1 MSNAKDEEDLDED
14 AGEDADLGPAIPEE
28 DSPFDPQSQ
37 ACLFV
42 RVHVLVHVL
51 DGDEA
56 GAGFRPL
63 PGVPCQLRGPLPG
76 AAISIELPT
85 DAEGELVLEGC
96 PEGSYLLSAEGKQ
109 CLVHTLLPLDLE
121 EEAAP
126 YRAVLSS
133 SLPTNL

>member
-1 MSNAKDEEDLDED
+1 MAHAKDEEDFGEGASED
-14 AGEDADLGPAIPEE
+14 TDLGPAIPEE
-28 DSPFDPQSQ
+28 DSPFDPESQ

-42 RVHVLVHVL
+42 RVHVL
-51 DGDEA
+51 DEDA
-56 GAGFRPL
+56 RGAGFRPL
-63 PGVPCQLRGPLPG
+63 PGVPCRLRGPLPG

-85 DAEGELVLEGC
+85 DGEGELLLEGC

-121 EEAAP
+121 EEP
-126 YRAVLSS
+126 VPFRAVLAS

>member
-1 MSNAKDEEDLDED
+1 MAHAKDDED
-14 AGEDADLGPAIPEE
+14 FDEGASEDPDLGPAIPEE

-42 RVHVLVHVL
+42 RVHVL
-51 DGDEA
+51 DGDAA

-63 PGVPCQLRGPLPG
+63 PGEPCHLRGPLPG

-85 DAEGELVLEGC
+85 DTEGELVLEGC
-96 PEGSYLLSAEGKQ
+96 PEGSYLLSAAGQQ
-109 CLVHTLLPLDLE
+109 CLVHTLMPLDLE